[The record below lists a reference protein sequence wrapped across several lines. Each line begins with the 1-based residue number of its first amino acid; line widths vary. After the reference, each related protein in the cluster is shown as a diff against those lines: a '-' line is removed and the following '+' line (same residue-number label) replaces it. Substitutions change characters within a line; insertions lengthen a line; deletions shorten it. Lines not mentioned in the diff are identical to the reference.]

1 MRAVKLK
8 SKRAILFWTAALA
21 WAALMFFFSTQNAE
35 DSQTLS
41 VGLSEIILKLLPFIA
56 DTPEALNGFLRKAA
70 HFLIFTVEGFLTAA
84 ASMDTFAPK
93 TACSVSAFI
102 CMVMA
107 GANEYSE
114 TFAADRSCEVRDML
128 IDFGG
133 AVLGILIAVIL
144 RAYTRKERKN

>member
-1 MRAVKLK
+1 MRGSVRA
-8 SKRAILFWTAALA
+8 KRASLFWTAALA
-21 WAALMFFFSTQNAE
+21 WAALMFFFSLQNAV
-35 DSQTLS
+35 DSQAVSLS
-41 VGLSEIILKLLPFIA
+41 LSGFMLKLFPFLA
-56 DTPEALNGFLRKAA
+56 DSPEMLDGFLRKAA
-70 HFLIFTVEGFLTAA
+70 HFCVFAVEGFLIAA

-133 AVLGILIAVIL
+133 AVLGILIAVNL